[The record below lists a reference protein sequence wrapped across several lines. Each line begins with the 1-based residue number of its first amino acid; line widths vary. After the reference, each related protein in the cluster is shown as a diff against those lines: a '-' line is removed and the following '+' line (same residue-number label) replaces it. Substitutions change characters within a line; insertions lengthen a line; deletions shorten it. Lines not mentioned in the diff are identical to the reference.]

1 MKSFL
6 IAVFIILLM
15 ACTKS
20 PDYETDE
27 IFTATFSDE
36 DIVEIN
42 TLIAFVD
49 SVVLSETDMED
60 INMAYASYLK
70 KLVTAMHAG
79 NDIVPINFKD
89 KFSFLEQVKKS
100 TLGEFWYNFTSYYD
114 PKLYPEPYNRFLS
127 INVYGKYVEYMGEVG
142 KSDSIHYYV
151 HDNIV
156 GMGDISSSLVIE
168 FMADSSNID
177 YHLIKNRLLSM
188 VCIMGIAEPVEK
200 SEE

>member
-1 MKSFL
+1 
-6 IAVFIILLM
+6 M
-15 ACTKS
+15 ACNKR

-27 IFTATFSDE
+27 IFTATFSED

-49 SVVLSETDMED
+49 SVVLSETDDED

-70 KLVTAMHAG
+70 KLVASMNG
-79 NDIVPINFKD
+79 WDYIVPINFKD
-89 KFSFLEQVKKS
+89 KFSFLEQVEKS

-114 PKLYPEPYNRFLS
+114 PKLYPEPYNRFLN
-127 INVYGKYVEYMGEVG
+127 INVYGEYVEYMGEVG
-142 KSDSIHYYV
+142 KSDSMHYYI
-151 HDNIV
+151 HDNIM
-156 GMGDISSSLVIE
+156 GMRDISSSLVIE

-188 VCIMGIAEPVEK
+188 VCIMGIAEPME
-200 SEE
+200 SPRNR